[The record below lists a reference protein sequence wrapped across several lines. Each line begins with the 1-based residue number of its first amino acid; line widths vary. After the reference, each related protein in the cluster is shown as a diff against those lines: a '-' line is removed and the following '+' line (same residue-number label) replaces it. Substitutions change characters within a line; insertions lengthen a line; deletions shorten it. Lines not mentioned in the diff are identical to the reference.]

1 MVNLN
6 RFLQLSNEGLK
17 LTKNAFAAA
26 LKNKTYIGKIFI
38 AKYKNESA
46 QWVDGIHDAII
57 DEVTFHK
64 VQDIL
69 TGRKRNMPNKISTYR
84 DELPLRGHLI
94 CPKCGRTLTGS
105 GSTGRSGD
113 KFYYYHCLKGCK
125 ERINAIDTNAAFTQ
139 KLKSLRLNSQEINIF
154 MKNLSKRLKDNSSN
168 NNTERIKVATDIEKN
183 KLRLKNAQMLM
194 LDGDISSLE
203 YHEMKTKFERE
214 IMDLSQEQNKF
225 SPAPISHDK
234 IIDTCKNVIL
244 NLDIAYEK
252 ADTQIKQRIIGSIFP
267 EKFKFENNRV
277 RTTKVNEVILKLCT
291 SIKDSGRNKKGQ
303 QTFFELLPC
312 EVGPPGLE
320 PGTKRL

>member
-1 MVNLN
+1 
-6 RFLQLSNEGLK
+6 
-17 LTKNAFAAA
+17 
-26 LKNKTYIGKIFI
+26 
-38 AKYKNESA
+38 
-46 QWVDGIHDAII
+46 
-57 DEVTFHK
+57 
-64 VQDIL
+64 
-69 TGRKRNMPNKISTYR
+69 MPNKISTYR

-203 YHEMKTKFERE
+203 YHEMKLKFERE
-214 IMDLSQEQNKF
+214 ILDLSQEQNKF

-267 EKFKFENNRV
+267 EKFMFENNRV
-277 RTTKVNEVILKLCT
+277 RTTKVNEVILKLCA
-291 SIKDSGRNKKGQ
+291 SIKDSRRNKKGQ